1 MKYNEGPGTAMND
14 HKWSQMTFS
23 TCWSPTI
30 RSHPIAY
37 HSFPQN
43 AGHTVLSARFVLHP
57 WLQSPL
63 ILATRSHSACN
74 YCLHTHTHTYTHK
87 WTYTCFDNRY
97 LRSCSYR
104 KHWWP
109 NIFVDVCKPVLS
121 LNLAKSATL
130 CSFVRSE
137 ETDKAATCTRH
148 LLGNKRKRQTNR
160 TTCGSIPTMK
170 RHSFQL
176 NIKQIESNK
185 SQEYPRTATI
195 GHDHKWPQMTYT
207 TC

>member
-1 MKYNEGPGTAMND
+1 MLVTYD
-14 HKWSQMTFS
+14 
-23 TCWSPTI
+23 
-30 RSHPIAY
+30 
-37 HSFPQN
+37 
-43 AGHTVLSARFVLHP
+43 
-57 WLQSPL
+57 PL
-63 ILATRSHSACN
+63 PSHSVSQLSTERWAHGPQCSV
-74 YCLHTHTHTYTHK
+74 CLAPLAAVSFDPGNQVTFCLQLLSSHTHTHK